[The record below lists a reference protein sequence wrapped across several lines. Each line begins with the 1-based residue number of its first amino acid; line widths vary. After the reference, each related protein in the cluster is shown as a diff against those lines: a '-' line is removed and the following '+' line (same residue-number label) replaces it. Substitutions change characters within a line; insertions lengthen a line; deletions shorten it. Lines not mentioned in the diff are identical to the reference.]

1 MTSGRAA
8 LEAKQEQ
15 TKQSVEQVK
24 AYSEL
29 IRNSY
34 KPKVSKRKIK
44 EMEALKAKTTA
55 NKPKK

>member
-8 LEAKQEQ
+8 IEAKQEQ
-15 TKQSVEQVK
+15 KKQSVEQVK

-34 KPKVSKRKIK
+34 KPKVSKRKVR
-44 EMEALKAKTTA
+44 EMDALKLKTTA
-55 NKPKK
+55 NKPKR